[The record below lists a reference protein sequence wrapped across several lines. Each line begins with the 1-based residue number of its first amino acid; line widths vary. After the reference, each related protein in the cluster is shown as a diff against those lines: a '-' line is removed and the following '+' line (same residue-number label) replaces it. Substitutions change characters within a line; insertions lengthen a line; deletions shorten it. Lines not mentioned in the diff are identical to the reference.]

1 MARDATV
8 ADCLEILRENPRELS
23 QRLPVEQVQLSFPT
37 AGSGPRIKVS
47 VRPGERQ
54 LVPDNVNV
62 RIRGEDVSV
71 PLEVDEDF
79 QDYQLH

>member
-8 ADCLEILRENPRELS
+8 GDCLEILREHPQELS
-23 QRLPVEQVQLSFPT
+23 QLLPVEQVQLSFPT
-37 AGSGPRIKVS
+37 AGNGPRIKVS
-47 VRPGERQ
+47 VRPGERR
-54 LVPDNVNV
+54 LVPHNVCV

-71 PLEVDEDF
+71 SLEVEEDF